1 MEVIP
6 AIDLRGGR
14 CVRLHQG
21 DFDRETVFSDDPLAM
36 ALHWQEQGGS
46 RLHVVD
52 LDGAAT
58 GEPAHL
64 ELIASIVSALDI
76 PVQVGGGVR
85 SASVARTW
93 LETGVERVV
102 IGTAAVR
109 DPGMVRDICR
119 EQGSERVVVSVDA
132 RDGMVALQGWT
143 EASEVSVLDL
153 AQNMRRMG
161 VERLLY
167 TDISRDGMLTGPDLA
182 TNAQLVQD
190 TGMAVLASGGVS
202 SVEDIRQLVP
212 TGVEGVIVGRA
223 LYTGAVILREA
234 VGQFRGR
241 LLVRTGLRKTQTAGE
256 AWALPREP
264 DQGVEFSTTPVA
276 LSSGPIDSTPSN
288 LAARRSSAVA
298 SQSSRSTS
306 IRMKS

>member
-21 DFDRETVFSDDPLAM
+21 DFQRETVFSDDPVAM
-36 ALHWQEQGGS
+36 ALRWQEQGGP

-64 ELIASIVSALDI
+64 EVISAIVAALGI
-76 PVQVGGGVR
+76 PVQVGGGIR
-85 SASVARTW
+85 SAATARAW
-93 LETGVERVV
+93 LDAGVERVV

-109 DPGMVRDICR
+109 DPEMVRDVCR
-119 EQGSERVVVSVDA
+119 DHGSERVVVSVDA
-132 RDGMVALQGWT
+132 REGMVALQGWT

-153 AQNMRRMG
+153 ARRMG
-161 VERLLY
+161 ELGVARLLY
-167 TDISRDGMLTGPDLA
+167 TDIARDGMLTGPDLD
-182 TNAQLVQD
+182 TNARLVQE

-202 SVEDIRQLVP
+202 SVEDVRQLVP

-223 LYTGAVILREA
+223 LYTGAVRLPDAVAAAEA
-234 VGQFRGR
+234 
-241 LLVRTGLRKTQTAGE
+241 
-256 AWALPREP
+256 
-264 DQGVEFSTTPVA
+264 
-276 LSSGPIDSTPSN
+276 SSG
-288 LAARRSSAVA
+288 
-298 SQSSRSTS
+298 
-306 IRMKS
+306 